1 MTVEQLKKGNEI
13 NAKIEAINKVAIVD
27 SDGLFRFVENPH
39 STDIERVVKLFAAD
53 FLAMLLSNRA
63 KLQQEFGKL

>member
-13 NAKIEAINKVAIVD
+13 KAKIEAINKVAIVD

-39 STDIERVVKLFAAD
+39 FTDIERVVKLFADD

>member
-1 MTVEQLKKGNEI
+1 MTTEQLKKGNEI

-39 STDIERVVKLFAAD
+39 STDIERVV
-53 FLAMLLSNRA
+53 
-63 KLQQEFGKL
+63 